1 MTTPMIQMMI
11 ATKSWNNI
19 VTAREKRPLLLIMLT
34 LTVIYQAYLSPVRKD
49 LSVTTIGHKFVWK
62 LGYTR
67 VKVIHDHMHESR
79 GLSTPGW
86 VLVDWICPADGEG
99 INGIMRSL
107 MREEHLN
114 YVITI
119 RTFTTRTAVGSEAI
133 R

>member
-1 MTTPMIQMMI
+1 MKQMMI
-11 ATKSWNNI
+11 ATKSWKNI

-99 INGIMRSL
+99 IKWYNAEPYERRKSQL
-107 MREEHLN
+107 CDF
-114 YVITI
+114 I